1 MEFVERPSP
10 NFDERALPVSM
21 IVLHYTGMP
30 STEGALDR
38 LTSPEAKV
46 SSHYFLDEDGTI
58 YRLVDE
64 SKRAWH
70 AGKSRWR
77 GITDVNSAS
86 VGIEIVNPGHEFGYR
101 PFPDEQIAAL
111 IPLVADIK
119 DRHGIGRGN
128 VVGHSDVAP
137 ARKEDPG
144 ELFPWEALAKRRLAL
159 PSPTR
164 ELVDPFW
171 TDAGFLLALERF
183 GYDVTEPQ
191 KAVIAFQ
198 RRFRP
203 GRIDGII
210 DGECR
215 AKLLSLLLPR
225 PQSARHCE
233 RSEAIQPCSGL
244 PRRLRLLAMRNGLPY
259 IAPRQRAGRPR
270 VPQGARGK
278 SGLHGTTV
286 PGNARPLASAGEG

>member
-1 MEFVERPSP
+1 MTIDRPSP
-10 NFDERALPVSM
+10 NHDERALPVSM
-21 IVLHYTGMP
+21 ILLHYTGMP
-30 STEGALDR
+30 DAEGAIAR
-38 LTSPEAKV
+38 LTSPDAGV
-46 SSHYFLDEDGTI
+46 SAHYVVREDGQVLQ
-58 YRLVDE
+58 LVDE
-64 SKRAWH
+64 HRRAWH
-70 AGKSRWR
+70 AGKSYWR

-101 PFPDEQIAAL
+101 PFPDEQIAAV

-119 DRHGIGRGN
+119 ARHGIGRGN

-144 ELFPWEALAKRRLAL
+144 ELFPWHALAKRRLAL

-164 ELVDPFW
+164 DLMDPYW

-183 GYDVTEPQ
+183 GYDVSDNF

-203 GRIDGII
+203 DLIDGIV

-215 AKLLSLLLPR
+215 AKLLALLLPR
-225 PQSARHCE
+225 PQ
-233 RSEAIQPCSGL
+233 
-244 PRRLRLLAMRNGLPY
+244 
-259 IAPRQRAGRPR
+259 
-270 VPQGARGK
+270 
-278 SGLHGTTV
+278 
-286 PGNARPLASAGEG
+286 